1 MMLRLQHR
9 GLSCIIK
16 SGDTIMVIENEKVMN
31 SPLFSGIQAEE
42 MGCLLG
48 CIGGYVKTFPKGSYI
63 ASEEDNIRNI
73 GIVLSGTV
81 HMIKEDIWGSKTII
95 SRIAEGGLFGE
106 TFVCANDHNSSVSF
120 LAADNTEIIFLPFHR
135 VMTTCSHSCGFQHQ
149 LVENMVVLLADKN
162 RSLMEK
168 IEVVSKKSLREKILS
183 YLSLEAQKHDSKYF
197 DIPLGRVEMAD
208 YLCIDRSALTRELN
222 NMKKN
227 GLLDFD
233 KNTFHL
239 Y

>member
-1 MMLRLQHR
+1 
-9 GLSCIIK
+9 
-16 SGDTIMVIENEKVMN
+16 MVIENEKVMN
-31 SPLFSGIQAEE
+31 SALFSGIQAEE

-48 CIGGYVKTFPKGSYI
+48 CIGGYVKTFPKGAYI

-95 SRIAEGGLFGE
+95 SHIDEGGLFGE
-106 TFVCANDHNSSVSF
+106 TFVCANDHNASVSF
-120 LAADNTEIIFLPFHR
+120 LAAENTEVLFLPFHR
-135 VMTTCSHSCGFQHQ
+135 VMTTCSHSCGFHHR
-149 LVENMVVLLADKN
+149 LVENMVVVLADKN

-197 DIPLGRVEMAD
+197 DIPLGRLELAD

-222 NMKKN
+222 NMKKD

>member
-1 MMLRLQHR
+1 
-9 GLSCIIK
+9 
-16 SGDTIMVIENEKVMN
+16 
-31 SPLFSGIQAEE
+31 
-42 MGCLLG
+42 
-48 CIGGYVKTFPKGSYI
+48 
-63 ASEEDNIRNI
+63 
-73 GIVLSGTV
+73 
-81 HMIKEDIWGSKTII
+81 
-95 SRIAEGGLFGE
+95 
-106 TFVCANDHNSSVSF
+106 
-120 LAADNTEIIFLPFHR
+120 
-135 VMTTCSHSCGFQHQ
+135 
-149 LVENMVVLLADKN
+149 MVVVLADKN

-197 DIPLGRVEMAD
+197 DIPLGRLELAD

-222 NMKKN
+222 NMKKD

>member
-1 MMLRLQHR
+1 
-9 GLSCIIK
+9 
-16 SGDTIMVIENEKVMN
+16 MVIENEKVMN
-31 SPLFSGIQAEE
+31 SALFSGIQAEE
-42 MGCLLG
+42 MSCLLG
-48 CIGGYVKTFPKGSYI
+48 CIGGYVKSFPKGVYI

-81 HMIKEDIWGSKTII
+81 HMIKEDIRGSKTII

-120 LAADNTEIIFLPFHR
+120 LAAENTEVLFLPFHR
-135 VMTTCSHSCGFQHQ
+135 VMTTCSHSCGFHHR
-149 LVENMVVLLADKN
+149 LVENMVVVLADKN

-222 NMKKN
+222 NMKKD